1 MSKQRQAPGA
11 LEQVRRFV
19 NTRQI
24 GHGTERLSDPAALS
38 GWLTGQGLAPAG
50 LRATPTDLAHALEL
64 REALRAVLSA
74 HTGGEPV
81 PPAAARVLDE
91 ASRRARLALRFSDD
105 GEAALVSE
113 GPGVS
118 GALGRL
124 LAAVHGAI
132 TDGTWVRLK
141 ACREADCEW
150 AFYDHTKNRSGAW
163 CSMEGCGNR
172 AKARAY
178 RERHAHPPKHQPSH

>member
-1 MSKQRQAPGA
+1 MSKQRKAPGE
-11 LEQVRRFV
+11 LEQVRAFV

-24 GHGTERLSDPAALS
+24 GHAIERLSDPAALA
-38 GWLTGQGLAPAG
+38 GWLTERGLAGGG
-50 LRATPTDLAHALEL
+50 LRATRADLAHALEL
-64 REALRAVLSA
+64 REALRAMLVA
-74 HTGGEPV
+74 HTGGDGIVSPSV
-81 PPAAARVLDE
+81 TRALDE
-91 ASRRARLALRFSDD
+91 ASRRARLALRFADD
-105 GEAALVSE
+105 GGAALE
-113 GPGVS
+113 PDAPGVS

-124 LAAVHGAI
+124 LAIVHDAI
-132 TDGTWVRLK
+132 AQGTWARLK

-178 RERHAHPPKHQPSH
+178 RERRARVG